1 MAQLTC
7 LSFLTLQ
14 EITGDA
20 ESVRGP
26 CTLCGFQNLSE
37 LIQDDSTRSC
47 TVAILHSNV
56 SAYCTCPLGSFI

>member
-14 EITGDA
+14 EITGEA

-26 CTLCGFQNLSE
+26 KFVRASCHPLYCNLCGFQNLSE
-37 LIQDDSTRSC
+37 PTQEDSP
-47 TVAILHSNV
+47 TVDHVL
-56 SAYCTCPLGSFI
+56 